1 MNTRSKT
8 NQLLINV
15 DINFDEASR
24 ATKKHIKNGCFKYV
38 CCQKTL
44 SGNPCK
50 RERLINDIYCKQH
63 LPQLT
68 NTHTHSIH
76 DKIIFFFFHP
86 RVIFVINKKMF
97 HSLDIVNHLIVLIIF
112 FNE

>member
-8 NQLLINV
+8 KQLRKMEYTVNI
-15 DINFDEASR
+15 DFDEASSAWR
-24 ATKKHIKNGCFKYV
+24 ANKKPVKNGCFKYL

-63 LPQLT
+63 CV
-68 NTHTHSIH
+68 
-76 DKIIFFFFHP
+76 K
-86 RVIFVINKKMF
+86 
-97 HSLDIVNHLIVLIIF
+97 
-112 FNE
+112 